1 MRLVYK
7 ECAFSTRGKCIKEGK
22 EIFYFIHCVVTQLNN
37 NCASLMTEQ
46 NVKLTFCATK
56 GKKSGV
62 RYCARARVCVKL
74 VQKTRSKSRKEIS
87 GRGKKS
93 IDPSNLELISLD
105 IC

>member
-1 MRLVYK
+1 
-7 ECAFSTRGKCIKEGK
+7 
-22 EIFYFIHCVVTQLNN
+22 
-37 NCASLMTEQ
+37 MTEQ

-62 RYCARARVCVKL
+62 DTAHAHVCVCVCVKL

-93 IDPSNLELISLD
+93 IDPSKLELISLD

>member
-1 MRLVYK
+1 
-7 ECAFSTRGKCIKEGK
+7 
-22 EIFYFIHCVVTQLNN
+22 
-37 NCASLMTEQ
+37 MTEQ

-56 GKKSGV
+56 GKKNGV
-62 RYCARARVCVKL
+62 DTAHARVCVCVKL

-93 IDPSNLELISLD
+93 IDPSKLELISLD